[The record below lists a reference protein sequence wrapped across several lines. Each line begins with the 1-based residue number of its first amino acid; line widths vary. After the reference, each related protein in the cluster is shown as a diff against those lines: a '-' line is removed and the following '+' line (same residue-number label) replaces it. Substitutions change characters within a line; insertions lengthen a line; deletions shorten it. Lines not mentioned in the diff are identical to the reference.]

1 MPRLVF
7 GIAHWKV
14 HNIEKPKTIQGEKTI
29 QITVWDPSLTQ
40 VLPFLKGCAT
50 TMGSCFSF
58 LCRKAPRRV
67 YENWRVSTDG
77 RRPGAGYNTLSE
89 AVSAWESGMRMQHD
103 LEYAFVYQHGGD
115 PETVAK
121 VRSDPLEYVDSL
133 LERVRLMAANL
144 VHIAKC
150 EQDMR
155 YLEQQGMRGKNVET
169 LRLSDVMPDG
179 VNPLHNSSTRLSNT
193 GGYDEDEDDR
203 GSMSTI
209 TMATVD
215 IRHSG
220 EIRMTTASMASAR
233 SSWSSQGG
241 RSPPRGSG
249 TMVNLPTSGPGS
261 NNDAH
266 PLPNKAGTPK
276 GLRPVSKRKSAMLD
290 TMEMQQS
297 DLYATRMTNT
307 RGQKRGCQEALEEL
321 ADLGT
326 AGVSSSHLSLSL
338 NQQQRPVWPKWL
350 TDVTFPVVRFSRYG
364 RRLERQLM
372 LTEYHMMAL
381 RSENGQEIRTATKVR
396 PLRHIR
402 MYPPPHV

>member
-1 MPRLVF
+1 
-7 GIAHWKV
+7 
-14 HNIEKPKTIQGEKTI
+14 
-29 QITVWDPSLTQ
+29 
-40 VLPFLKGCAT
+40 
-50 TMGSCFSF
+50 MGSCLGC
-58 LCRKAPRRV
+58 LCRRAPRRV
-67 YENWRVSTDG
+67 YENWRVSTDV

-103 LEYAFVYQHGGD
+103 LEYAFMYQHGGD
-115 PETVAK
+115 PQTVAK
-121 VRSDPLEYVDSL
+121 VRSDPNEYVDSL

-144 VHIAKC
+144 IHITKC

-169 LRLSDVMPDG
+169 VRLSDVVPDG
-179 VNPLHNSSTRLSNT
+179 VNPLHSSSSRLSST
-193 GGYDEDEDDR
+193 GGYDKDEDDR
-203 GSMSTI
+203 DSMSTI

-241 RSPPRGSG
+241 RSPPRGSD
-249 TMVNLPTSGPGS
+249 TMVNVLTSGPGS
-261 NNDAH
+261 NHDAPAPH
-266 PLPNKAGTPK
+266 TASTPK

-290 TMEMQQS
+290 TMELRQT
-297 DLYATRMTNT
+297 DLYATRMTTT
-307 RGQKRGCQEALEEL
+307 RGQKRGCQAALEEL
-321 ADLGT
+321 ADLGN

-338 NQQQRPVWPKWL
+338 NQHQRAVWPKWL

-381 RSENGQEIRTATKVR
+381 RAEDGQEIRTATKVLSPESSAR
-396 PLRHIR
+396 FHLSP
-402 MYPPPHV
+402 